1 MVPLFLLMHYH
12 ILSINGILVLP
23 YIPCS
28 LASHRISTDLSM
40 KSDSDQSIEGD
51 VKRRD
56 CIKKK
61 LPKCRFFAVLDRRGK
76 VLSGMD
82 PLLSILISRKWTEPC
97 KINCSSVGFYVI
109 LELT

>member
-28 LASHRISTDLSM
+28 LASHCISTDLSM

-51 VKRRD
+51 RKRRD
-56 CIKKK
+56 CIKKNY
-61 LPKCRFFAVLDRRGK
+61 L
-76 VLSGMD
+76 
-82 PLLSILISRKWTEPC
+82 
-97 KINCSSVGFYVI
+97 SVGF
-109 LELT
+109 LRFLTGEEKFLAGWIHS